1 MKYLDFFG
9 FGVLR
14 AAFLPPAADAEDT
27 TAAEVEAIPA
37 TVVAAIPA
45 TPVPDPTDRFSA
57 DGVMAPGAV
66 FLPLFSYNA
75 RIVLEPFSR
84 GMLCILKAKCSY

>member
-9 FGVLR
+9 FGVFR

-27 TAAEVEAIPA
+27 TAAEVEAMPA

-45 TPVPDPTDRFSA
+45 TPVPDPTGRFSA
-57 DGVMAPGAV
+57 DGVRAPGAV
-66 FLPLFSYNA
+66 FLSFSYKRKNNLRA
-75 RIVLEPFSR
+75 FSSR
-84 GMLCILKAKCSY
+84 MLYISRAKCSY